1 MTRKEIVKALRCFAS
16 EDYCPFDECNEK
28 CPYWMEID
36 KYDIDNPNAEISDV
50 HQLCCAAADLLEQ
63 DAKKTNWIS
72 VKDRL
77 PEKSGHYLICT
88 SINYWHGGCW
98 DTNSSDG
105 TTKGYDDTTMSVLDC
120 YIDCTHDWNRVCNC
134 HVTHWMPLPEPPK
147 EETK

>member
-16 EDYCPFDECNEK
+16 EDNCPVDECNKK
-28 CPYWMEID
+28 CPYWMEND
-36 KYDIDNPNAEISDV
+36 KFDIGNPNAEISDG
-50 HQLCCAAADLLEQ
+50 HHLCRAAADMLEQ
-63 DAKKTNWIS
+63 DAKKTSWIS

-88 SINYWHGGCW
+88 SINYWLGGSW

-120 YIDCTHDWNRVCNC
+120 YIDCTHDWNRVYNG

-147 EETK
+147 EEAK